1 MKKGT
6 LFLVLILALGT
17 SVFGQENS
25 SSQRKWD
32 MPFSNQ
38 RPKNNH
44 KKGQRLVKML
54 ELSSDQQKQMKQI
67 REEEKKKMQQLEQ
80 QQDITV
86 KAYNDKKT
94 VIRKERKAKRDAVL
108 TPEQKQKIASLKD
121 IQKKKK
127 ELMMATRQFRM
138 KAQLNLTEGQS
149 NQLNQLQEKNR
160 AAMDKIKND
169 SNLNDQQKKLQMQQL
184 KESAKA
190 SRDKIFTPEQL
201 EKIKSMKTKQ
211 GGRRKPSEGIGMKK

>member
-6 LFLVLILALGT
+6 FFLVLILALGT
-17 SVFGQENS
+17 TVLGQQNRGT
-25 SSQRKWD
+25 QRKSD
-32 MPFSNQ
+32 MPFSNSRQ
-38 RPKNNH
+38 QNNYR
-44 KKGQRLVKML
+44 KSQRLAKML
-54 ELSSDQQKQMKQI
+54 ELTSDQKKQMKQI

-94 VIRKERKAKRDAVL
+94 AIRKESKSKRDAVL
-108 TPEQKQKIASLKD
+108 STEQKQKIASLKE

-127 ELMMATRQFRM
+127 ELMMATKQFRIRE
-138 KAQLNLTEGQS
+138 QLNLSEAQTT
-149 NQLNQLQEKNR
+149 QLKELQEKNS
-160 AAMDKIKND
+160 AAMEKIKND
-169 SNLNDQQKKLQMQQL
+169 SNLNDQQKKLQIQQL
-184 KESAKA
+184 RESSKA

-211 GGRRKPSEGIGMKK
+211 GGRRKPSNSARMKQ